1 MNQSAADK
9 RQNTLKAIRFEKPDH
24 IPMAFHINRA
34 CWDHYHPDAL
44 KELMAGH
51 PVLFPDFDPS
61 FDPGEPGLNQR
72 AGEPYTDSWGCV
84 WETSIDGITGS
95 VRGHPLA
102 DWEEFSGYVPPDPQQ
117 SDGTFPLDW
126 LRVAETVASRRR
138 DGGLVQL
145 GLPHGHT
152 FLRLLDIRGYSRL
165 IYDMADS
172 DARLDS
178 LINMITEFNL
188 EIVKRLL
195 ALDPDIMGY
204 AEDLGMQVGPML
216 SPAHFRTYIKP
227 VYRRLM
233 APARKM
239 GVIVHM
245 HSDGDIRTL
254 ADDLIEDGVQVLNLQ
269 DLVNGIDWI
278 AATYRGKVCIE
289 LDIDRQR
296 VTVLGGPRDVDA
308 LIREEVE
315 KLGSPEGG
323 LMMVYGLYPGVPLE
337 NAAALMD
344 AMERYA

>member
-1 MNQSAADK
+1 MNQSAVDQ
-9 RQNTLKAIRFEKPDH
+9 RRNILKAIRFDKPDH

-34 CWDHYHPDAL
+34 CWNYYEPDAL

-51 PVLFPDFDPS
+51 PVLFPDFDP
-61 FDPGEPGLNQR
+61 DMEPGVPGLNQR
-72 AGEPYTDSWGCV
+72 AGEPYTDPWGCV

-95 VRGHPLA
+95 VRGHPLS
-102 DWEEFSGYVPPDPQQ
+102 DWAAFSGYTPPDAERF
-117 SDGTFPLDW
+117 DGTFPVDW
-126 LRVAETVASRRR
+126 TRFAESVDSRRR

-152 FLRLLDIRGYSRL
+152 FLRLLDIRGYDRL
-165 IYDMADS
+165 IYDMADGEG
-172 DARLDS
+172 RLEQ
-178 LINMITEFNL
+178 LITMVTEFNL
-188 EIVKRLL
+188 NIVQRLL
-195 ALDPDIMGY
+195 AFDPDIMGF

-216 SPAHFRTYIKP
+216 SPGHFQTYIKP
-227 VYRRLM
+227 VYKRLM
-233 APARKM
+233 APAVEK

-254 ADDLIEDGVQVLNLQ
+254 AADLIEDGVEVLNLQ

-296 VTVLGGPRDVDA
+296 ITVLGGPSDVDA
-308 LIREEVE
+308 LIREEVT
-315 KLGSPEGG
+315 KLGSKKSG
-323 LMMVYGLYPGVPLE
+323 LMMIYGLYPGVPLE

-344 AMERYA
+344 AVARYA